1 MGWLGRYEVSRIVRE
16 LRLGR
21 SLGTRPADAEAHF
34 ALGRAHPAGT
44 EGRARLVVGDRR
56 LTGNPSRA
64 MAVVPMHARVPTE
77 WRRLSEDTMDVLE
90 KIARVQQWTGFAA
103 VCAFAGIVIG
113 LR

>member
-1 MGWLGRYEVSRIVRE
+1 
-16 LRLGR
+16 
-21 SLGTRPADAEAHF
+21 
-34 ALGRAHPAGT
+34 
-44 EGRARLVVGDRR
+44 
-56 LTGNPSRA
+56 
-64 MAVVPMHARVPTE
+64 MAVVPMHARVPKE